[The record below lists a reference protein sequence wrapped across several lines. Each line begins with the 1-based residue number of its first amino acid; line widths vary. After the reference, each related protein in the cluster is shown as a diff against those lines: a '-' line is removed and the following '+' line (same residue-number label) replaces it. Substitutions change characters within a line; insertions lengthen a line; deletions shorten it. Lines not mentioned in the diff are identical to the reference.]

1 MSIEVKVPVLPESV
15 ADATVAA
22 WHKKV
27 GDKVSRDE
35 NLVDLETDKVVLEVP
50 SPVDGVLSDILFN
63 TGDTVGSG
71 DLLAKISQSVS
82 VESQK
87 TEKEEKPVKK
97 EEIKISES
105 ESVSTKEDKSTSPV
119 VRRMMAENDL

>member
-97 EEIKISES
+97 K
-105 ESVSTKEDKSTSPV
+105 K
-119 VRRMMAENDL
+119 